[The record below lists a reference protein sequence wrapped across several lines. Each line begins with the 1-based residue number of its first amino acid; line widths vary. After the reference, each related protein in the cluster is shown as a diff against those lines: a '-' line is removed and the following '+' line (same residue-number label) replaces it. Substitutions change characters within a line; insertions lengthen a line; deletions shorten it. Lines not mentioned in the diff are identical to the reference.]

1 MAQTVKNL
9 PVMQETRVRSLGW
22 EDPRRRK
29 WQLTSLFLF
38 GESHGQRS
46 LAGSSPSGHKGSG
59 MTEQLSMRTQILSYI
74 HICFIL
80 ALSTC
85 IRQFSVFELNRK
97 CSPGSCMECVR
108 AHTHT
113 HTHTHTHS
121 LGRSQPFYSVG
132 ITAGLDDPSPSI
144 VENRKQER
152 AIKWHHP

>member
-22 EDPRRRK
+22 EDPWRRK
-29 WQLTSLFLF
+29 WQLTSVFLF

-46 LAGSSPSGHKGSG
+46 LAGSSPSGHKGSE
-59 MTEQLSMRTQILSYI
+59 MTERLSMHTQIFSYI

-80 ALSTC
+80 ALSTLIC
-85 IRQFSVFELNRK
+85 QFSVFELNHK
-97 CSPGSCMECVR
+97 CSPGSFMER
-108 AHTHT
+108 ARA
-113 HTHTHTHS
+113 HTHTHS
-121 LGRSQPFYSVG
+121 LGRSQPFYSGG

-152 AIKWHHP
+152 TIKWHHP